1 MAAYV
6 SSPPSYWV
14 NKKSQVGQEYFLV
27 DDPRTQSIVAEISK
41 SQWNSGQVGKGKD
54 ARKLKHFD
62 VQITGVRRVE
72 NPDLFNS
79 YNKKRREFLDRGPLC
94 STITDIPKP
103 LAGFNQVNRLLD
115 VNEYYLF
122 HGTDEDAV
130 TNIATVGFKIGHAD
144 PGNLFGKAIYFTDSF
159 MKADQYSGKYD
170 FLHFTQRNNLLMI
183 DATSHNFRLS
193 T

>member
-6 SSPPSYWV
+6 RYSPGYWAHGT
-14 NKKSQVGQEYFLV
+14 SQVGHEYFLV
-27 DDPRTQSIVAEISK
+27 DDPRTQSSVVEICRSE
-41 SQWNSGQVGKGKD
+41 WNSRQVGRGQD
-54 ARKLKHFD
+54 ARNLNHSD
-62 VQITGVRRVE
+62 VQITGVKRIE
-72 NPDLFNS
+72 NPDLFDS
-79 YNKKRREFLDRGPLC
+79 YNQKRRALQNRGC
-94 STITDIPKP
+94 RYSTIKRIPEP

-122 HGTDEDAV
+122 HGTDKNDAI
-130 TNIATVGFKIGHAD
+130 NIAKMGFKTRFAD